1 MDKLGYIEV
10 RITGNKGN
18 LELSPDNYDIREIR
32 EVLEQAENLL
42 VINDKKERPLISYQL
57 QEGSVRHI
65 FKTSIQY
72 IIGFNAIIGQIG
84 KSQSVDFLDLST
96 AKAFEAF
103 QDIAIK
109 KNYSLEIKTSV
120 KETNTVKIDKT
131 TRFYRSE
138 SIWADAEFY
147 FYGKITSMGG
157 KEKSNIHIATEDLG
171 VVIIQTDKEYLEHL
185 ENNPLYK
192 AFGIRAIGKQ
202 HSETGEIDKSNL
214 KFIEL
219 IDYHPMYNE
228 DYLKKLRKKAKK
240 SWIGKI
246 NAAAWLKDLR
256 GGYDA

>member
-1 MDKLGYIEV
+1 MDKIGYIEV

-72 IIGFNAIIGQIG
+72 IIGFNAIIGQIS
-84 KSQSVDFLDLST
+84 KNQSVDFLDLST

-103 QDIAIK
+103 QDIAVK

-120 KETNTVKIDKT
+120 KETNAVKIDKT

-147 FYGKITSMGG
+147 FYGKITNMGG
-157 KEKSNIHIATEDLG
+157 KEKSNIHILTEDLG
-171 VVIIQTDKEYLEHL
+171 SVTIQTDKEYLEHL
-185 ENNPLYK
+185 ESNPLYK
-192 AFGIRAIGKQ
+192 PFGIRAIGKQ
-202 HSETGEIDKSNL
+202 NSETGEIDKSNL

-219 IDYHPMYNE
+219 IDYHPKYNE
-228 DYLKKLRKKAKK
+228 DYLKNLRKKAKK

-246 NAAAWLKDLR
+246 NANNWLKDLR

>member
-1 MDKLGYIEV
+1 MDKIGYIEV
-10 RITGNKGN
+10 RIAGTKGN

-32 EVLEQAENLL
+32 EMLEQAENLL
-42 VINDKKERPLISYQL
+42 STGDKKERPLISYQL
-57 QEGSVRHI
+57 EEGSVKHI

-72 IIGFNAIIGQIG
+72 IIGFNAIIGQVN
-84 KSQSVDFLDLST
+84 KSQSIDFLDLST
-96 AKAFEAF
+96 AKAFESF
-103 QDIAIK
+103 QDIALK

-120 KETNTVKIDKT
+120 ANSNKVVVNKT

-138 SIWADAEFY
+138 TIWADAEFY

-171 VVIIQTDKEYLEHL
+171 VIIIQTEKEYLEHL
-185 ENNPLYK
+185 ENNLLYK
-192 AFGIRAIGKQ
+192 AFGVRAIGKQ

-219 IDYHPMYNE
+219 IDYHPKYNE
-228 DYLKKLRKKAKK
+228 DYLKNLRKKAKK
-240 SWIGKI
+240 SWIGTIDANK
-246 NAAAWLKDLR
+246 WLKDLR